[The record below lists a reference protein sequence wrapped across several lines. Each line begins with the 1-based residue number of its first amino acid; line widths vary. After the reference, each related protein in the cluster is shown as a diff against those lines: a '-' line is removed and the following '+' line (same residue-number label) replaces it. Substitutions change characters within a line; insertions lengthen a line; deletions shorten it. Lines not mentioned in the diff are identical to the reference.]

1 MSKRQLEDR
10 IRGALAIRRL
20 EFVSMDRGIDHKGS
34 YTDTF
39 VLLFRAEPAHY
50 WTLAMEEPIPR
61 ERSDYDEL
69 FFASAVEKIR
79 DWKRPNRVVVV
90 APVPQSHQL
99 FVLVRIYADGSRLLF
114 GPAVKLEEALMCR
127 RWWNYFDGEVDAV
140 STHEGD
146 DYRIV
151 AKPGKRH
158 YKIAPWVGL
167 LR

>member
-1 MSKRQLEDR
+1 MDSK
-10 IRGALAIRRL
+10 GA
-20 EFVSMDRGIDHKGS
+20 

-50 WTLAMEEPIPR
+50 WTLAIEEPR
-61 ERSDYDEL
+61 DHSDYDEL

-79 DWKRPNRVVVV
+79 DWKRPSQVVVV
-90 APVPQSHQL
+90 APTSQPRQL

-114 GPAVKLEEALMCR
+114 GPAVELEEALMCR
-127 RWWNYFDGEVDAV
+127 RWWNYFDGETDAV
-140 STHEGD
+140 STYEGD